1 MVEGKIMC
9 TIGHLRNKRNLSY
22 IMEVSQI
29 NMSHQTNS
37 KGQDLC
43 SIPLRMFFLLAMRLI
58 WEYHMKMG
66 QPHNYKTQD
75 KLPLNM
81 CIQVFELQE
90 TCISS
95 SKTQEEQ
102 ILYLGLRHKQILQR
116 KILEPRN
123 THNHNIM
130 QIVYQMRVIPLQSTI
145 CQLLVWESFQNVNGK

>member
-1 MVEGKIMC
+1 MIAHTYGGRQDYVYYRTFKEQEEFKLYYGGQLDKYEPSNQLKR
-9 TIGHLRNKRNLSY
+9 IGFMQHTF
-22 IMEVSQI
+22 EDV
-29 NMSHQTNS
+29 
-37 KGQDLC
+37 
-43 SIPLRMFFLLAMRLI
+43 FFLLAMRLI

-75 KLPLNM
+75 KLSLNM

-116 KILEPRN
+116 KIIEPRN

-130 QIVYQMRVIPLQSTI
+130 QIVYQMRKIPLQSTI
-145 CQLLVWESFQNVNGK
+145 